1 LTDVPRIP
9 ARRARKAGPRWLAAA
24 AALLALACAPRV
36 RVLAGGGGAP
46 TSFRVRA
53 EATRV
58 ELSGTMT
65 AWRPVPLERRGGLFE
80 LWLDLPP
87 GRYEYRL
94 EIVDARETRAVFP
107 DGGERTS
114 DGFGGENAVVRV
126 Q

>member
-1 LTDVPRIP
+1 VRL
-9 ARRARKAGPRWLAAA
+9 LAAIA
-24 AALLALACAPRV
+24 AVALACAPAI
-36 RVLAGGGGAP
+36 RVLPGDRGAL

-53 EATRV
+53 SATRV

-65 AWRPVPLERRGGLFE
+65 DWRAVPLERHGGVFE
-80 LWLDLPP
+80 LELDLPP

-94 EIVDARETRAVFP
+94 EIVDPAGTRVIFP
-107 DGGERTS
+107 EGGERTS

>member
-1 LTDVPRIP
+1 VKWFP
-9 ARRARKAGPRWLAAA
+9 AIAAA
-24 AALLALACAPRV
+24 TLACAPRV
-36 RVLAGGGGAP
+36 LVLPGERGAP

-53 EATRV
+53 AAARV

-65 AWRPVPLERRGGLFE
+65 AWRRVPLERHGRVFE
-80 LWLDLPP
+80 LRLDLPP

-94 EIVDARETRAVFP
+94 EVVDSTGIRVVFP

-114 DGFGGENAVVRV
+114 DGFGAENAVVRV